1 MTLLPG
7 RCREIAEREHVQWR
21 PPGTCS
27 TLRRLVLPQPHDLC
41 RGVPGLRIATR
52 SPCSSALP
60 FGLPGM
66 PRTGAWRTSRTSCRG
81 SIRAI
86 SARSN
91 WGSTRRPC
99 PRLCGSHTHLMSA
112 SATLSATS
120 ASPTHDPGDLAPRP
134 VLIPRSVVPSVPSVP
149 HNRCRGLMP
158 RHQGG
163 EARKARRLWKDAL
176 PFTLARVRHRLAV
189 AADVGL
195 LDAVLTAEVEHH
207 FGPPADTAGTR
218 RWNPDLF
225 GPEQWFEARLTGLA
239 DSTEAR
245 EALATALHAEM
256 QARAARGGGQP
267 PWGLLNWP
275 QSKFKSRRGAPPRR
289 RPDSE

>member
-1 MTLLPG
+1 
-7 RCREIAEREHVQWR
+7 
-21 PPGTCS
+21 
-27 TLRRLVLPQPHDLC
+27 
-41 RGVPGLRIATR
+41 
-52 SPCSSALP
+52 
-60 FGLPGM
+60 
-66 PRTGAWRTSRTSCRG
+66 
-81 SIRAI
+81 
-86 SARSN
+86 
-91 WGSTRRPC
+91 
-99 PRLCGSHTHLMSA
+99 MSA
-112 SATLSATS
+112 SVSLSETS
-120 ASPTHDPGDLAPRP
+120 SSPTCDTGDFAPRP
-134 VLIPRSVVPSVPSVP
+134 DPIPRSVVPSVPSVP
-149 HNRCRGLMP
+149 HNRGRELMP

-163 EARKARRLWKDAL
+163 EARKARSLWRHAL
-176 PFTLARVRHRLAV
+176 PFTLSRVRHRLTE

-195 LDAVLTAEVEHH
+195 SDAVLIAEVEHH

-245 EALATALHAEM
+245 DALATALHAEM

-275 QSKFKSRRGAPPRR
+275 QSKFKSRREAPPRR